1 MQCIKNLKTFLF
13 TCILLSSTY
22 CVDYS
27 NASTP
32 DSLVRIGH
40 ISLGNVSHDSV
51 VGDVDSHG
59 NLHFVFTVSGM
70 HTYYQME
77 TSDGQV
83 LINATQITN
92 PGIHKVSHLDITIDD
107 FDVVHIVWLDT
118 SGIHKVTYTAL
129 KPLDAIANGTSFDDA
144 NLSYADDFWITGYGS
159 QKNEPALGVD
169 DLGNPHVV
177 WIDVM
182 IH

>member
-59 NLHFVFTVSGM
+59 NLHFVFTVRRNA
-70 HTYYQME
+70 YLLQME

-92 PGIHKVSHLDITIDD
+92 SGIHKISHLDITIDD
-107 FDVVHIVWLDT
+107 FDVVHIIWLDV
-118 SGIHKVTYTAL
+118 SGI
-129 KPLDAIANGTSFDDA
+129 S
-144 NLSYADDFWITGYGS
+144 
-159 QKNEPALGVD
+159 
-169 DLGNPHVV
+169 
-177 WIDVM
+177 
-182 IH
+182 